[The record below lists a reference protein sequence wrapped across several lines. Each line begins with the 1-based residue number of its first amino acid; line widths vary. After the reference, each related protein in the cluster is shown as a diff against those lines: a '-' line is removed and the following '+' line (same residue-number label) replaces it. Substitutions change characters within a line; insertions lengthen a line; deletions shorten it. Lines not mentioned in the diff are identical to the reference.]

1 MRLASALLAPVAL
14 AACGT
19 VTPSMRYDASTA
31 RARLPLEVSVVV
43 EVAPVPRGSV
53 LGAGDEVLLAASLAA
68 SVEDELRSSGPYT
81 PDPRADVR
89 LVVSVDAYQ
98 VEAPDRTVY
107 VATGLATLGAG
118 FLLGP
123 LLGVPLAGRDVEVT
137 GRAML
142 VHSSGAVLAQAHG
155 AAEAVA
161 WTGLWYGRRV
171 GLGGAAATLMSDLLH
186 KLEVQQA
193 VVAQRLEQ
201 ARTAP
206 AWAVAPVVLAVLDVS
221 GEALT
226 PALADQLT
234 DYLATRLATRG
245 AYRVVPRRAVQAEL
259 LAAKARSL
267 EACVDETCQ
276 IELGKALAAE
286 QTLTARVIQLDDAC
300 ALTAAL
306 FDLRTETTARAASV
320 RVRCAPSA
328 LLGGVDALVHQF

>member
-1 MRLASALLAPVAL
+1 MRLWSALVPLAL
-14 AACGT
+14 TACGS
-19 VTPSMRYDASTA
+19 VTPSMRYEAYAA
-31 RARLPLEVSVVV
+31 RERLPLAVSVVV
-43 EVAPVPRGSV
+43 HVAPVPRGSV
-53 LGAGDEVLLAASLAA
+53 LGAGDEVLLATSLTT
-68 SVEDELRSSGPYT
+68 SVEDELRAYGPYT
-81 PDPRADVR
+81 PEPSADVR
-89 LVVSVDAYQ
+89 LVLSVDAYQ
-98 VEAPDRTVY
+98 VDAPDRTVY
-107 VATGLATLGAG
+107 VATGLATLGLG
-118 FLLGP
+118 FVLGP
-123 LLGVPLAGRDVEVT
+123 LVGLPIAGRDVAVT

-142 VHSSGAVLAQAHG
+142 VHTSGAVLAQAHG

-171 GLGGAAATLMSDLLH
+171 GLGGAASALVSDLLH
-186 KLEVQQA
+186 KLEVQQP
-193 VVAQRLEQ
+193 VVAQRLEE

-226 PALADQLT
+226 PVLADQLT
-234 DYLATRLATRG
+234 DYLATRLAARG

-259 LAAKARSL
+259 LAAKARTL
-267 EACVDETCQ
+267 EACVDEACQ

-320 RVRCAPSA
+320 RVSCAPAA
-328 LLGGVDALVHQF
+328 LLGGVDALVHQL